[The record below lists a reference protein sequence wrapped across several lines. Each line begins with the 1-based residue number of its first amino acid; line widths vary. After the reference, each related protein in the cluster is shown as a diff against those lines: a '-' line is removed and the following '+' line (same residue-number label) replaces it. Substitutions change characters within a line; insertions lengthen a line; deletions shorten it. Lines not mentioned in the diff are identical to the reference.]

1 MYLQSS
7 NSYSL
12 LPCRSQATNTP
23 PAILVEQ
30 NGITFASLS
39 HEHAVALSIV
49 WDEYHASLD
58 LQCQFVGPPDDAAA
72 AAAISVAPPR
82 LEVRFSSS
90 LKLAATLQKL
100 LQYHL
105 PGFEA
110 IVLPIKER
118 IKSAKSHQ
126 SGETT
131 NDLMRLLAE
140 HDVQVSTADWEAQ
153 KAALDEMFDQQSRAQ
168 IVDLPPYP
176 MPALLLPSGGTQKLF
191 QHQIDGIRWLIHQEQ
206 IDVPSYIATQQHATG
221 QTTWKCR
228 ITHTV
233 FRYQPPNLRGGILA
247 DDMGLGKCTVP
258 TDPHAATQTVAPHIV
273 LDRTHRS

>member
-1 MYLQSS
+1 MLQL
-7 NSYSL
+7 SL
-12 LPCRSQATNTP
+12 PACRYQDTNKP
-23 PAILVEQ
+23 PTILVEQ
-30 NGITFASLS
+30 DGIAIASLS
-39 HEHAVALSIV
+39 HEHATALSIV

-58 LQCQFVGPPDDAAA
+58 LQCQLIDPADPAAA
-72 AAAISVAPPR
+72 RAHSDPPRR
-82 LEVRFSSS
+82 LEVSVSST

-110 IVLPIKER
+110 NALSIKER

-126 SGETT
+126 SGESTH
-131 NDLMRLLAE
+131 DLVRLMAE

-168 IVDLPPYP
+168 IADLPLYP
-176 MPALLLPSGGTQKLF
+176 MPALLQPSGGTQQLF

-206 IDVPSYIATQQHATG
+206 IDVPSYIATQQLDTG
-221 QTTWKCR
+221 QTIWKCR
-228 ITHTV
+228 ITHTI

-247 DDMGLGKCTVP
+247 DDMGLGKRIVP
-258 TDPHAATQTVAPHIV
+258 TDIRAATIRCSIAYC
-273 LDRTHRS
+273 LGRTHRS